1 MKYLFDFKQ
10 ISNYKFTLIFTV
22 LIVDIAI
29 NIFKKERIVEN
40 SSANFQMEF
49 DNIEEFDKE
58 ILLPIQTKLEGY
70 IEINKDEQ
78 MFLNGLI
85 RKVKPKKIVEIGV
98 AFGGTAVIILNA
110 IKDIKEAKLFSFDI
124 SKNCYK
130 LHSKET
136 GFIVKEKFPELI
148 NKWEINT
155 GGLTCE
161 FIEKIGNNI
170 DLVYIDTVHVT
181 PGEML
186 NWLEILPFLKE
197 EAFVVLHDTF
207 FMYIKNRIGKQ
218 IHNYS
223 NNQILCYIRGELIL
237 PSYSNNTFSRNIGAL
252 KLNKNQK
259 QYYYQYF
266 LALGT
271 QWHYLPPNKHLITL
285 KGFFMLLLNRKEE
298 AKINFT

>member
-1 MKYLFDFKQ
+1 M
-10 ISNYKFTLIFTV
+10 
-22 LIVDIAI
+22 
-29 NIFKKERIVEN
+29 
-40 SSANFQMEF
+40 
-49 DNIEEFDKE
+49 
-58 ILLPIQTKLEGY
+58 
-70 IEINKDEQ
+70 
-78 MFLNGLI
+78 
-85 RKVKPKKIVEIGV
+85 
-98 AFGGTAVIILNA
+98 
-110 IKDIKEAKLFSFDI
+110 
-124 SKNCYK
+124 
-130 LHSKET
+130 HSKET

-223 NNQILCYIRGELIL
+223 NI
-237 PSYSNNTFSRNIGAL
+237 
-252 KLNKNQK
+252 
-259 QYYYQYF
+259 
-266 LALGT
+266 
-271 QWHYLPPNKHLITL
+271 
-285 KGFFMLLLNRKEE
+285 
-298 AKINFT
+298 